1 MTTEKATEKTSDGWN
16 AILAFNLNSL
26 RATAGFGLAWVFWQ
40 VSQHP
45 ELELLL
51 YLAGVFA
58 LAGAKRAI
66 QALTGLVRLILR
78 ARRWARYRRKG
89 VAPKADTIA
98 TDDQLERRGLL
109 R

>member
-1 MTTEKATEKTSDGWN
+1 MSTEKTKDGWN
-16 AILAFNLNSL
+16 ALVAFNLNCL
-26 RATAGFGLAWVFWQ
+26 RATAGFGLAWVFWR
-40 VSQHP
+40 VSQQP
-45 ELELLL
+45 GLELLL

-66 QALTGLVRLILR
+66 QALIGLVRLILR

-89 VAPKADTIA
+89 VAPKADRMA
-98 TDDQLERRGLL
+98 SNDDLKRRGLI